1 MNNTP
6 AIPSAGPASSDPS
19 DECNSTREDLPAAS
33 SARPVAETAIN
44 APLLANSNLLTKQ
57 TPILNTETEL
67 KPPKEGTEAPAQSE
81 SYRYLLQLML
91 TCKMTVSVLCKDI
104 WEHPVILSLKS
115 FKLFWSTAV
124 ESRVL
129 QSFPFFNM
137 IHTIKIDASVPIGDD
152 ELFDVLE
159 RCQNLQV
166 LDVSGNLNIS
176 STSISQ
182 VSSSCP
188 KLRELILARC
198 GRVEMNVLSLRLAS
212 NNGWEPIV
220 ISPAVLVVID
230 FSETRLSDDDVEKI
244 TRHFSFLE
252 QINFSKCPNLTNSSL
267 LHIAHNCTALSKL
280 AMSKTRVSDEG
291 LETLCFHSRLG
302 RVSSTRHTLAHVEF
316 NSTQVTRQA
325 TETLFKNCNALKH
338 VELLFANGRS
348 LFHDKEDAVRSK
360 VAFQELQ
367 SRLSAE
373 SGEDYPRNPDFAS
386 QFPLES
392 LSVFGNEENLEN
404 AAFLIER
411 SAHLQELT
419 LEILA
424 LNLALLKFV
433 AGSHSIKRVSAPPQ
447 MLMADAPH
455 RFIAAQAAALDAIAS
470 VLAMGSRESAA
481 VAESV
486 RAAASLA
493 ANMAQTEVIVMAP
506 ASVSVGWVA
515 QSVFTRA
522 SNQQLQ
528 LPLYNSPSLA
538 LDAWKTLISTLKAAV
553 SNAGKALPAAANVA
567 LIAAAAAIAL
577 HVATVRLPDLRNYLE
592 KQGAKRPASS
602 SSTSKPQ
609 QSGSVGVDELAS
621 EVVALR
627 AEVQRYHAI
636 PPPASLAAEQA
647 LVPPILTHNP
657 THASYAEL
665 SESHIRSLEHSNA
678 LLRDSVAAMTKE
690 IDRRSRN
697 ESALT
702 AHLESLL
709 ARAQHETSTVTRLEH
724 QVRILSA
731 EKEEQRMR
739 IESLEGHLEELRGL
753 FGSMAVGEAKH
764 GVE

>member
-33 SARPVAETAIN
+33 SAHPVAETAIN

-57 TPILNTETEL
+57 TPTLNTETEL
-67 KPPKEGTEAPAQSE
+67 KPPKEGTEAPTQSE
-81 SYRYLLQLML
+81 SYRCDEIHSDSDSDEDACDVNDIDFGYDSSEDGDNSKEPVDNADDVDNNTDDDDAWDQIWDQVRAVDRPLLVYSQHDPLPKEVLVLVKTYLHSRADLLQLML

-115 FKLFWSTAV
+115 FKLFWRTAV

-137 IHTIKIDASVPIGDD
+137 IHTIKIDASAPIGDD

-159 RCQNLQV
+159 RCHNLQV

-244 TRHFSFLE
+244 TRRFSFLE
-252 QINFSKCPNLTNSSL
+252 QINFSKCHNLTNSSL

-291 LETLCFHSRLG
+291 IEALCFHSRLG
-302 RVSSTRHTLAHVEF
+302 RVSSMRHTLTHAEF

-325 TETLFKNCNALKH
+325 IETLFKNCNALKH
-338 VELLFANGRS
+338 VELLFANGRG

-367 SRLSAE
+367 SRLAAE

-392 LSVFGNEENLEN
+392 LSVFGNEENLETLRI
-404 AAFLIER
+404 LIER

-419 LEILA
+419 LEILV
-424 LNLALLKFV
+424 LNLELLKFV
-433 AGSHSIKRVSAPPQ
+433 AGSHSIKVEFPSISAHHFLLVKAKVNVRFSLNQ
-447 MLMADAPH
+447 TNKSNLH
-455 RFIAAQAAALDAIAS
+455 FIAIAI
-470 VLAMGSRESAA
+470 
-481 VAESV
+481 
-486 RAAASLA
+486 
-493 ANMAQTEVIVMAP
+493 
-506 ASVSVGWVA
+506 
-515 QSVFTRA
+515 
-522 SNQQLQ
+522 
-528 LPLYNSPSLA
+528 
-538 LDAWKTLISTLKAAV
+538 
-553 SNAGKALPAAANVA
+553 
-567 LIAAAAAIAL
+567 
-577 HVATVRLPDLRNYLE
+577 
-592 KQGAKRPASS
+592 
-602 SSTSKPQ
+602 
-609 QSGSVGVDELAS
+609 
-621 EVVALR
+621 
-627 AEVQRYHAI
+627 
-636 PPPASLAAEQA
+636 
-647 LVPPILTHNP
+647 
-657 THASYAEL
+657 
-665 SESHIRSLEHSNA
+665 IRSPDIPN
-678 LLRDSVAAMTKE
+678 VY
-690 IDRRSRN
+690 
-697 ESALT
+697 
-702 AHLESLL
+702 
-709 ARAQHETSTVTRLEH
+709 
-724 QVRILSA
+724 
-731 EKEEQRMR
+731 
-739 IESLEGHLEELRGL
+739 
-753 FGSMAVGEAKH
+753 
-764 GVE
+764 